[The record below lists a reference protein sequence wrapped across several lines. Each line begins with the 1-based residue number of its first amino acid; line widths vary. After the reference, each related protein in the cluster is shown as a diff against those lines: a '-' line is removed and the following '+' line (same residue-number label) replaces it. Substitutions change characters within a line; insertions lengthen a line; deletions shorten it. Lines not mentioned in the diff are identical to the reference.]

1 MLDKI
6 RFVVYALHIGGATM
20 VNRVKEYRKQRGLTQ
35 AQLAE
40 RANICRP
47 YLSAIE
53 SGKQTR
59 ISNVVMLQIARALQ
73 EPIDNIFFSNV
84 VVSTQQM
91 KEA

>member
-1 MLDKI
+1 ML
-6 RFVVYALHIGGATM
+6 
-20 VNRVKEYRKQRGLTQ
+20 NRVKEYRKKRGMTQ

-47 YLSAIE
+47 YLSVIE

-59 ISNVVMLQIARALQ
+59 ISNVVMFQIARALQ
-73 EPIDNIFFSNV
+73 EPIENIFFSNYV
-84 VVSTQQM
+84 VCTQQV

>member
-1 MLDKI
+1 
-6 RFVVYALHIGGATM
+6 M

-59 ISNVVMLQIARALQ
+59 ISNIVMLQIARALQ
-73 EPIDNIFFSNV
+73 EPIDNIFLATLLCLHNK
-84 VVSTQQM
+84 QRRPN
-91 KEA
+91 A

>member
-1 MLDKI
+1 
-6 RFVVYALHIGGATM
+6 M

-73 EPIDNIFFSNV
+73 EPIDIIFLATLLCLHNK
-84 VVSTQQM
+84 QRRPN
-91 KEA
+91 A

>member
-1 MLDKI
+1 MLNK
-6 RFVVYALHIGGATM
+6 
-20 VNRVKEYRKQRGLTQ
+20 VKEYRKKRGMTQ

-59 ISNVVMLQIARALQ
+59 ISNVVMFQIAALFKSRST
-73 EPIDNIFFSNV
+73 IFFLATMLCAHN
-84 VVSTQQM
+84 
-91 KEA
+91 K

>member
-1 MLDKI
+1 MLNK
-6 RFVVYALHIGGATM
+6 
-20 VNRVKEYRKQRGLTQ
+20 VKEYRKKRGMTQ

-59 ISNVVMLQIARALQ
+59 ISNVVMFQIARALQ
-73 EPIDNIFFSNV
+73 EPIDNIFFSNYV
-84 VVSTQQM
+84 VCAQQI
-91 KEA
+91 KEV

>member
-1 MLDKI
+1 MLS
-6 RFVVYALHIGGATM
+6 
-20 VNRVKEYRKQRGLTQ
+20 RVKEYRKKRGMTQ

-53 SGKQTR
+53 NGKQTR
-59 ISNVVMLQIARALQ
+59 ISNVVMFQIARALQ
-73 EPIDNIFFSNV
+73 EPIDNIFFSNYV
-84 VVSTQQM
+84 VCTQQT

>member
-1 MLDKI
+1 ML
-6 RFVVYALHIGGATM
+6 
-20 VNRVKEYRKQRGLTQ
+20 NRVKEYRKKRGMTQ

-59 ISNVVMLQIARALQ
+59 ISNVVMFQIVRALQ
-73 EPIDNIFFSNV
+73 EPIDNIFFSNCV
-84 VVSTQQM
+84 HTTN
-91 KEA
+91 EGGLTHERDNGTA

>member
-1 MLDKI
+1 MLNK
-6 RFVVYALHIGGATM
+6 
-20 VNRVKEYRKQRGLTQ
+20 VKEYRKKRGMTQ

-59 ISNVVMLQIARALQ
+59 ISNVVMFQIARALQ
-73 EPIDNIFFSNV
+73 EPIDNIFFSVRTTSKGGLTHERDNG
-84 VVSTQQM
+84 T
-91 KEA
+91 A

>member
-1 MLDKI
+1 
-6 RFVVYALHIGGATM
+6 M

-73 EPIDNIFFSNV
+73 EPIDNIFLAMLLCLHN
-84 VVSTQQM
+84 
-91 KEA
+91 K

>member
-1 MLDKI
+1 MLNK
-6 RFVVYALHIGGATM
+6 
-20 VNRVKEYRKQRGLTQ
+20 VKEYRKKRGMTQ

-59 ISNVVMLQIARALQ
+59 ISNVVMFQIARALQ
-73 EPIDNIFFSNV
+73 EPIDNIFFMQLCCVRTTNKGGL
-84 VVSTQQM
+84 TH
-91 KEA
+91 ERDNGTA

>member
-1 MLDKI
+1 MLNK
-6 RFVVYALHIGGATM
+6 
-20 VNRVKEYRKQRGLTQ
+20 VKEYRKKRGMTQ

-59 ISNVVMLQIARALQ
+59 ISNVVMFQIARALQ
-73 EPIDNIFFSNV
+73 EPIDNIFFSNYV
-84 VVSTQQM
+84 VRTTSKGGLTH
-91 KEA
+91 ERDNGTA

>member
-1 MLDKI
+1 ML
-6 RFVVYALHIGGATM
+6 
-20 VNRVKEYRKQRGLTQ
+20 NRVKEYRKKRGMTQ

-59 ISNVVMLQIARALQ
+59 ISNVVMFQIARELPALFKSRST
-73 EPIDNIFFSNV
+73 IFFLAIMLCAHNKQRRPN
-84 VVSTQQM
+84 T
-91 KEA
+91 